1 MDILSRR
8 LRIAIRTKGIS
19 QLELAQKVG
28 VSEKSISFY
37 IHNKSTPRISIL
49 AKLAKAL
56 DTSVD
61 WLLGLYPTEFHDFEA
76 SFLSLTPEQ
85 RKIILAL
92 METVVADT
100 IEPVDQ
106 QLTAPKSTTH
116 HLAP

>member
-28 VSEKSISFY
+28 VSEKSISSY

-61 WLLGLYPTEFHDFEA
+61 WLLGLYPTESHDFEA

-92 METVVADT
+92 METVVVDAKDT

-106 QLTAPKSTTH
+106 QLTAPN
-116 HLAP
+116 

>member
-8 LRIAIRTKGIS
+8 LKIAIRVKGIS

-28 VSEKSISFY
+28 VSEKSISSY

-61 WLLGLYPTEFHDFEA
+61 WLLGLNPTESHDFES
-76 SFLSLTPEQ
+76 SFLSLTQEQ

-92 METVVADT
+92 MGTVIADPKNP
-100 IEPVDQ
+100 IDIVDQ
-106 QLTAPKSTTH
+106 RIVAPN
-116 HLAP
+116 